1 MFARV
6 TLIIGAIILFVAST
20 TLGAAIRQPDLQRY
34 DAIMGQYTK
43 SIALPSLTRIADG
56 TNMPLRRTGVEPP
69 KAGAIWEDH
78 THQHT
83 RGEEVDVPLPQPPA
97 VPVEDAAVRRDQHP
111 VAARVKD
118 AIWRGNEHEEAKEK
132 ARHDASID
140 PANKRRTPEVV
151 YRRQAS
157 KSGIGAIWKNNVHQE
172 TDKKRGGFIFPN
184 LVQSMHLMVLKIK
197 AAPQ

>member
-34 DAIMGQYTK
+34 DAIM
-43 SIALPSLTRIADG
+43 DG
-56 TNMPLRRTGVEPP
+56 TNMPLRRTGVEALP
-69 KAGAIWEDH
+69 KAGAIREDH
-78 THQHT
+78 TRQHT

-97 VPVEDAAVRRDQHP
+97 VPVEDAAVRRDPHP
-111 VAARVKD
+111 VAARVKG

-140 PANKRRTPEVV
+140 PANKRRTPDVV

-157 KSGIGAIWKNNVHQE
+157 KSVIGAIWKNNVHQE
-172 TDKKRGGFIFPN
+172 TDKKR
-184 LVQSMHLMVLKIK
+184 